1 MSFTLVCGLN
11 ILASLFN
18 SILSIYITNS
28 KQYHKYDN
36 LLIYFAFII
45 SCSAIIVDIIY
56 FILY

>member
-1 MSFTLVCGLN
+1 MSFTFVCCLN

-45 SCSAIIVDIIY
+45 SGSAIIVDIIY